1 MHKYTPTTKKLG
13 ILSLFPQSEF
23 LNFIPSPSAE
33 HLFPINPIDL
43 PPSASFPQI
52 ITFLATNPSKISLLT
67 QGFLIS
73 GQQIYDRF
81 IHILLLFLLPS
92 HPPQLSSMRLEQKTC
107 WGIPFL
113 SHPTANITIRSSPP
127 FLLPVHPLIPASTTS
142 RHSLE
147 TTPAE
152 LARKTSPQEG
162 KIQHHTCQVQGA
174 LQKVLERK
182 LQSQKVNYTP
192 HSSLFWTGHS

>member
-1 MHKYTPTTKKLG
+1 MIRSLFSDSVKNKENNGRRPLNPWGWPLASMHTPTPKMLG

-43 PPSASFPQI
+43 PPLASLPQI
-52 ITFLATNPSKISLLT
+52 ITFLATKSSKISLLT
-67 QGFLIS
+67 QGSLIS

-81 IHILLLFLLPS
+81 IHILQVFLLPS

-113 SHPTANITIRSSPP
+113 SDPTANTIRLSPP
-127 FLLPVHPLIPASTTS
+127 FLLPVHPTIPASTTS

-147 TTPAE
+147 T
-152 LARKTSPQEG
+152 
-162 KIQHHTCQVQGA
+162 H
-174 LQKVLERK
+174 
-182 LQSQKVNYTP
+182 
-192 HSSLFWTGHS
+192 